1 MRRLESLQPNMSTL
15 RAIGSRGAR
24 LLPISVSAHGSAWRF
39 MEPTRP
45 RRVTSAAT
53 SAQADLVPQ
62 PSGGSNDVKETVGVL
77 ENFID
82 QAEKRAWFLYD
93 SRSSEPT
100 LNRGGNMSGWRL
112 IGLYVYCVLLTGLA
126 TAFAAAFATA
136 PYWIWPALKS
146 ASAWFL

>member
-1 MRRLESLQPNMSTL
+1 MANLTVGGTTLRCLSDIARHERLEDNDAPYVDHRSMLTEL
-15 RAIGSRGAR
+15 REDNK
-24 LLPISVSAHGSAWRF
+24 RF
-39 MEPTRP
+39 IALTRQ
-45 RRVTSAAT
+45 
-53 SAQADLVPQ
+53 AQDVCNEH
-62 PSGGSNDVKETVGVL
+62 NDMASVGVL

-93 SRSSEPT
+93 SRSSAPT

>member
-1 MRRLESLQPNMSTL
+1 MLTELREDNKRFIAST
-15 RAIGSRGAR
+15 RQ
-24 LLPISVSAHGSAWRF
+24 
-39 MEPTRP
+39 
-45 RRVTSAAT
+45 
-53 SAQADLVPQ
+53 AQDVCNEH
-62 PSGGSNDVKETVGVL
+62 NDMASVGVL